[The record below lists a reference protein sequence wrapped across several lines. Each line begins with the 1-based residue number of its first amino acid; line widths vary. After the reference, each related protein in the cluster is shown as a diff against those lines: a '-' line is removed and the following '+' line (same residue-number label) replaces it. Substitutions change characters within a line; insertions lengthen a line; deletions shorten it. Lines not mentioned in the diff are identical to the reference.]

1 MIMSKNKEK
10 TQSSFM
16 EVFRFVSSFGYA
28 IEGLVHAFT
37 EHASFRFQVVVGCL
51 AMISGLLFRINR
63 YEWMVLCVFV
73 GLVLAA
79 ELLNTAIE
87 TTLDYLAKDHHI
99 NVKVA
104 KDVSAAGVFVLS
116 ISAVAAGLIIF
127 IPHLLS

>member
-1 MIMSKNKEK
+1 MAVNRNK
-10 TQSSFM
+10 TQTLVGRFIGFISSF
-16 EVFRFVSSFGYA
+16 RYA
-28 IEGLVHAFT
+28 IAGLVHAFK
-37 EHASFRFQVVVGCL
+37 EHVSFRFQVVFGVATIIAGV
-51 AMISGLLFRINR
+51 LFEINR
-63 YEWMVLCVFV
+63 YEWMVLCVFI

-87 TTLDYLAKDHHI
+87 TTLDYLAKDHHV

-116 ISAVAAGLIIF
+116 ISAVVAGLLIF